1 LNPDTEGRV
10 VPSVCEV
17 CFWKCGIEAHAE
29 GERLIKIGGSP
40 LHPLSNGKL
49 CPRGV
54 GGVGLA
60 HDPDRLTTPLLRV
73 GARGQDEFKA
83 VSWEEALGF
92 IATKLDRLRIQ
103 HGPEALALFNHGAGA
118 SWFKHLL
125 SAYGTANFGAPSFA
139 QCRGPRD
146 VAFDLTFGSDPGSP
160 EVLDIG
166 NSDCLVLIGSHLGE
180 NMHNTQVQD
189 FADAVARGTDL
200 IVVDPRF
207 STAASKAKTW
217 LPIRPGTDTALLL
230 AWLHVII
237 LEDRYNRAYVEA
249 YTRGFDAQKTSN
261 APYTPK

>member
-1 LNPDTEGRV
+1 MPLSRRRFLSLSAGTLAAATAVRLSTSGTAHARPALNPDTEGRV

-139 QCRGPRD
+139 QCRG
-146 VAFDLTFGSDPGSP
+146 LS
-160 EVLDIG
+160 
-166 NSDCLVLIGSHLGE
+166 LIH
-180 NMHNTQVQD
+180 
-189 FADAVARGTDL
+189 
-200 IVVDPRF
+200 I
-207 STAASKAKTW
+207 
-217 LPIRPGTDTALLL
+217 
-230 AWLHVII
+230 
-237 LEDRYNRAYVEA
+237 
-249 YTRGFDAQKTSN
+249 
-261 APYTPK
+261 